1 VAIIGQERIFLQAF
15 GGRGAGDVFH
25 KLRELDTTCAAYH
38 ATGMSEEST
47 KVRRWTKS
55 PLAEP
60 EKRVLVWIAARTPR
74 WLVPDHL
81 SVLGLLSAVWIGVA
95 YGLSVRNPAWL
106 WGASLGLALHWLG
119 DSLDGTLARVRHIE
133 RPRYGFY
140 VDHLGDAVATVA
152 IGLGLGLSPFMLLA
166 VGLTIVIGYL
176 LLSINVY
183 LETLVVDQFRL
194 GYGILGPTEVRIMLI
209 LLNTLALVLGP
220 IPFHAFG
227 VDATAFD
234 VVGVLTAL
242 GMMGM
247 LLRRIIRNLRH
258 LSRLEPPNV
267 VKEPKR

>member
-1 VAIIGQERIFLQAF
+1 
-15 GGRGAGDVFH
+15 
-25 KLRELDTTCAAYH
+25 
-38 ATGMSEEST
+38 MSEEST

-60 EKRVLVWIAARTPR
+60 EKRVLVWIAARAPR
-74 WLVPDHL
+74 WLMPDHL

-95 YGLSVRNPAWL
+95 YALSVLNPHWL
-106 WGASLGLALHWLG
+106 WGASLGLVVHWLG

-220 IPFHAFG
+220 IPFRALG
-227 VDATAFD
+227 VEATVFD

-242 GMMGM
+242 GMLGM

-267 VKEPKR
+267 VKESTR